1 MLASYGGTRCL
12 ALGKTTRPCYYS
24 DVSDIAAVR
33 VIKHFSAAI
42 LWRTNMNYD
51 LCLHIDSREPS
62 MLKLVLKNA
71 ANYIKGLPGE
81 RFQLVV
87 VANGPA
93 VTQFSKSNEEFRALA
108 APLQDQG
115 LRILL
120 CANALA
126 DNSMTNEDI
135 WPGCDVVP
143 AGLVEIVRLQR
154 EGFAYIKP

>member
-1 MLASYGGTRCL
+1 
-12 ALGKTTRPCYYS
+12 
-24 DVSDIAAVR
+24 
-33 VIKHFSAAI
+33 
-42 LWRTNMNYD
+42 MNYD
-51 LCLHIDSREPS
+51 LCLHIDSNEPAS
-62 MLKLVLKNA
+62 LKLVLKNA
-71 ANYIKGLPGE
+71 ANYNKGLPGQ

-93 VTQFSKSNEEFRALA
+93 VTHFTRKNEEFRAVA

-126 DNSMTNEDI
+126 DNNISHDDI

-143 AGLVEIVRLQR
+143 AGLVEVVRLQR

>member
-1 MLASYGGTRCL
+1 
-12 ALGKTTRPCYYS
+12 
-24 DVSDIAAVR
+24 
-33 VIKHFSAAI
+33 
-42 LWRTNMNYD
+42 MNYD
-51 LCLHIDSREPS
+51 LCLHIDSNEPAI
-62 MLKLVLKNA
+62 LKLVLKNA
-71 ANYIKGLPGE
+71 ANYIKGLPGQ

-93 VTQFSKSNEEFRALA
+93 VTHFIRKNEDSRAVA

-126 DNSMTNEDI
+126 DNNIDHAQI